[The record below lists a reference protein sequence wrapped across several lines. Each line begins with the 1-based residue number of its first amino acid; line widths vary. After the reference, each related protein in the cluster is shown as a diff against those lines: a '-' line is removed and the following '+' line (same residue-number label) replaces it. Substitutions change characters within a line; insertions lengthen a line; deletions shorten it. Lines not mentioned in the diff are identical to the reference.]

1 MASLTRFPHQ
11 LVSSLLTTIYL
22 WPTSQSHLGST
33 KDFYVSP
40 QLRNFP
46 WLVLTGAIKLLD
58 LPFKVVTYPLRALSL
73 YVPPPFFEVG
83 ANLLPNNAN

>member
-1 MASLTRFPHQ
+1 MAA
-11 LVSSLLTTIYL
+11 
-22 WPTSQSHLGST
+22 T

-58 LPFKVVTYPLRALSL
+58 LPFKAVTYSLRALSL
-73 YVPPPFFEVG
+73 RVPPPFFEVA
-83 ANLLPNNAN
+83 ANLLPNNVN